1 MYKLKQSQNID
12 PLFVKVD
19 KKCGQVRFNPY

>member
-19 KKCGQVRFNPY
+19 KKREQVRFNPY